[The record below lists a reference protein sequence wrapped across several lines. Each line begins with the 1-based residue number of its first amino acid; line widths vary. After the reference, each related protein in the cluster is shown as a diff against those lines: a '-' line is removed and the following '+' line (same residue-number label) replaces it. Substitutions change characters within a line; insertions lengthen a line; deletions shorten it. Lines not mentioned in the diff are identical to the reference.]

1 MNIKNNVLLTN
12 FAFALVAAMSAPLA
26 AQTTRTSA
34 QLSPT
39 PIVNFAVSAT
49 NYSYADVA
57 DLVVNA
63 PLIVDVSIRKATP
76 VPAQQAVGVPVNL
89 QRMLIEGD
97 VMALLR
103 SKDGMGG
110 TVRFLLDVPKDAK
123 GKIPKLKK
131 QRYFLFANKVAAM
144 PGTIRLIRPNAL
156 AEWSPANDNMV
167 RAITREAVQLDA
179 PQAITA
185 LTSASYSPGDIP
197 GEGDTQIFL
206 NAAGGQPYSISVT
219 SRAGKPKSWT
229 VSMSD
234 LIEEGASAPKRNTIL
249 WYRLACGM
257 PPTLSAEQI
266 ESADTE
272 NAARAQADY
281 AFVLQSLGKCDRMRR

>member
-1 MNIKNNVLLTN
+1 MNIKINNLLTMSSITLLT
-12 FAFALVAAMSAPLA
+12 AFCSPVA
-26 AQTTRTSA
+26 AQTGATSVQSTA
-34 QLSPT
+34 AT
-39 PIVNFAVSAT
+39 NANFAIGAA
-49 NYSYADVA
+49 NISYADVA

-63 PLIVDVSIRKATP
+63 PLIVDVTIRKVTP
-76 VPAQQAVGVPVNL
+76 VPAQQAVGVPANL

-103 SKDGMGG
+103 SKDGIGG

-123 GKIPKLKK
+123 GKTPKLKK

-144 PGTIRLIRPNAL
+144 PGTIRLIRPNAV

-257 PPTLSAEQI
+257 PPKLGAEQI
-266 ESADTE
+266 ESVDTE